1 MLGEFLLRLAI
12 ALPLVCGL
20 AVLCLW
26 AVKRGRLR
34 VPGLLATGGAAA
46 GRTPAGQALLEVL
59 EVRALSPGARLAVVR
74 FGGQA
79 HLVGVAGQTITLLA
93 EAREAADA
101 SLAGVPE

>member
-20 AVLCLW
+20 AALCLW
-26 AVKRGRLR
+26 GVKRGRLR
-34 VPGLLATGGAAA
+34 LPGLATA
-46 GRTPAGQALLEVL
+46 GRPGDGEALLEVL

-74 FGGQA
+74 FGAQA

-93 EAREAADA
+93 QADTAAA
-101 SLAGVPE
+101 APQTGGLE